1 MQETAPAAGGGEKA
15 FVIAD
20 IGGTNSRLGL
30 SRNGSCIDSSVRR
43 FLNGNH
49 ASFEELLAD
58 YLDTTVTG
66 PISGIC
72 VAAAGP
78 VEAGRARMTNVDW
91 TIEANQLRRVADCRS
106 SAIINDLTA
115 MGHGLQLVA
124 GDNHL
129 QVVARDR
136 QPDEHGQAAGKRLL
150 VNVGT
155 GFNIAL
161 VVAAPSGW
169 IVSDSESGRITLPV
183 RSDQD
188 YSLKRFI
195 EQQSGY
201 AGLEDALS
209 GRGLANI
216 HAWVCSNSGAAL
228 PEGLP
233 DDLPSPG
240 ASPEWREASRI
251 LVRLLGVVVGDLA
264 LANMPTGGIYL
275 VGGVATGLADM
286 LEGAE
291 FAKAFHDKGDYS
303 EFMRRFPVSLITD
316 DLLALRGC
324 AAFSLTM

>member
-1 MQETAPAAGGGEKA
+1 MHELPAAGGGEEV
-15 FVIAD
+15 FLVAD

-30 SRNGSCIDSSVRR
+30 SRNGSCIDSSVKRY
-43 FLNGNH
+43 LNGNH
-49 ASFEELLAD
+49 ASFEELLAA
-58 YLDTTVTG
+58 YLDTSVTG

-91 TIEANQLRRVADCRS
+91 IIEGSRLRQVADCRS

-129 QVVARDR
+129 QVVASDR
-136 QPDEHGQAAGKRLL
+136 RPEEHGQAACKRLL

-169 IVSDSESGRITLPV
+169 IVSDSESGRITLPI
-183 RSDQD
+183 RSDED
-188 YSLKRFI
+188 YSLKHFI

-209 GRGLANI
+209 GPGLANI
-216 HAWVCSNSGAAL
+216 HAWVCSNSGATL
-228 PEGLP
+228 PVSPP
-233 DDLPSPG
+233 DDWPSPG
-240 ASPEWREASRI
+240 ASPEWHEAGRI

-264 LANMPTGGIYL
+264 LATMPIGGIYL
-275 VGGVATGLADM
+275 VGGVATGLAAM
-286 LEGAE
+286 LEGPE
-291 FAKAFHDKGDYS
+291 FTKAFRDKGDYS

-324 AAFSLTM
+324 AAFSLTL